1 MEAAGNVIGV
11 YGSTVMLQQ
20 HPSLPQVGA
29 QDPELRN
36 SPIADEEDEDTDVVR
51 QQVPGEPV
59 CFYNGAEYSHGSF
72 VASGSQVLKC
82 SYGVWVEAGS
92 GDSHNP

>member
-1 MEAAGNVIGV
+1 
-11 YGSTVMLQQ
+11 
-20 HPSLPQVGA
+20 
-29 QDPELRN
+29 
-36 SPIADEEDEDTDVVR
+36 VR

-82 SYGVWVEAGS
+82 SYGVWVDAGS
-92 GDSHNP
+92 ADPRNP

>member
-1 MEAAGNVIGV
+1 
-11 YGSTVMLQQ
+11 MLQHQ
-20 HPSLPQVGA
+20 SIPQVGA
-29 QDPELRN
+29 QDPELEN

-59 CFYNGAEYSHGSF
+59 CFFNGTSFKHGEF

-82 SYGVWVEAGS
+82 SYGVWIDSGS
-92 GDSHNP
+92 TEDRSP

>member
-1 MEAAGNVIGV
+1 MRHPP
-11 YGSTVMLQQ
+11 TV
-20 HPSLPQVGA
+20 PQVGA

-59 CFYNGAEYSHGSF
+59 CYYNGMEYRHGAF
-72 VASGSQVLKC
+72 VRSGSQVLKC
-82 SYGVWVEAGS
+82 SYGVWVDEGS
-92 GDSHNP
+92 SDPTNP

>member
-1 MEAAGNVIGV
+1 
-11 YGSTVMLQQ
+11 MLQ

-29 QDPELRN
+29 QDPELEN
-36 SPIADEEDEDTDVVR
+36 SPIALEEDEDTDVVR

-59 CFYNGAEYSHGSF
+59 CFFNGQRFGHGEF

-82 SYGVWVEAGS
+82 SYGVWIESGS
-92 GDSHNP
+92 TDVRNP